1 MDVLCSL
8 FTAILLLPR
17 TVATPI
23 PSARYLVAR
32 EYNSSDLYANW
43 PTYQD
48 LPLHPSFPTK
58 AAWGVWGPEDELGA
72 LNYITPATI
81 QAAKREIQ
89 EGIAISLN
97 LALDL
102 PNPPL
107 LKTRQGLTHAIIPLS
122 GYQDD
127 VLTLNTQIST
137 QFDGLRHYPYSTN
150 GDISTYQFYNDLI
163 SFGDIMSPTK
173 VTTLGMQNS
182 AQKGIAGRAILLD
195 WAGWMDSQNLTFS
208 AFSEQAITAAE
219 LDAVAAWEGLPPDF
233 TKPGDFLIVRTAMT
247 KQYKELSEH
256 DQEVLPFRDH
266 YDFLGVEASD
276 EMLEWMW
283 NKKLSIV
290 GSDNVAFEPGALT
303 ATIDGTPGRN
313 LHQVFIGGWGQSIVE
328 LLDLEQLAETC
339 RRLRRFSFFF
349 TIQNLNVPGGI
360 ASPPNA
366 LAIL

>member
-1 MDVLCSL
+1 MDVLCAL
-8 FTAILLLPR
+8 FTVILLLPWSI
-17 TVATPI
+17 ATPI
-23 PSARYLVAR
+23 PSAQYLVAR

-48 LPLHPSFPTK
+48 LPLHSSFPTK
-58 AAWGVWGPEDELGA
+58 AAWGVWGPEDEFGA
-72 LNYITPATI
+72 LNHITPATI
-81 QAAKREIQ
+81 QAAKSEIR

-97 LALDL
+97 LELNL

-107 LKTRQGLTHAIIPLS
+107 IKTRQGLTHAIIPFP

-137 QFDGLRHYPYSTN
+137 QFDGLVHYPYSTN
-150 GDISTYQFYNDLI
+150 GDVSTYQFYNNLI

-208 AFSEQAITAAE
+208 AFSEQGITATE
-219 LDAVAAWEGLPPDF
+219 LDAVATWEGLPPDF

-247 KQYKELSEH
+247 KQYKELSLH
-256 DQEVLPFRDH
+256 DQE
-266 YDFLGVEASD
+266 GVEASD
-276 EMLEWMW
+276 EILEWMW
-283 NKKLSIV
+283 NKKLSMV
-290 GSDNVAFEPGALT
+290 GSDNIAFEAGALT
-303 ATIDGTPGRN
+303 ATINGTIDGTPGRN

-328 LLDLEQLAETC
+328 LLDLEELAETC
-339 RRLRRFSFFF
+339 HRLKRFSFFF